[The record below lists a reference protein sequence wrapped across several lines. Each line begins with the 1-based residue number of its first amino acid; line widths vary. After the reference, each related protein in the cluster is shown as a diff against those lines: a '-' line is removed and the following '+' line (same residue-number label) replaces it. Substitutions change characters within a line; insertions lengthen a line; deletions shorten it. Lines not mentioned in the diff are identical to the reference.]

1 MEIILKGFYI
11 VFGTI
16 FTIFAWTIC
25 FLIRSYI
32 IKKPLG
38 MQTLLDKFILNYL
51 IVFFS
56 GYTILGFLFY
66 FVAWP
71 VPLDEKKALIIYFSY
86 IFYTLTNEVWL
97 SATMIVKYI
106 SVFHGMLLDFN
117 ISDDRVMKNTRII
130 LIPLTL

>member
-11 VFGTI
+11 VSGTI
-16 FTIFAWTIC
+16 FAIFAWTIC

-106 SVFHGMLLDFN
+106 SVFHSMLLDFN
-117 ISDDRVMKNTRII
+117 IPDDRVMKNTRII
-130 LIPLTL
+130 LISLTL

>member
-1 MEIILKGFYI
+1 MEVIFKGLYI
-11 VFGTI
+11 VSVTI

-25 FLIRSYI
+25 FLIRGYI

-56 GYTILGFLFY
+56 AYTILGFSLY

-86 IFYTLTNEVWL
+86 IFLALTNEVWL
-97 SATMIVKYI
+97 SVTMIVKYI
-106 SVFHGMLLDFN
+106 SVFHSMLLDFN
-117 ISDDRVMKNTRII
+117 ISDDRVMKNARII
-130 LIPLTL
+130 LLPLTL